1 MQFIRTAIRCQSETA
16 QSCLATDDFLHLV
29 HFLRSRRKV
38 VVAGVGDQ
46 DVVCQ
51 SKNELAHAQY
61 TIGTLPPPP
70 TPPPPLDSQ
79 NVRLVI
85 PPSITESA
93 IRKHV

>member
-1 MQFIRTAIRCQSETA
+1 MQLRNNPQSIRTAIRCQSETA
-16 QSCLATDDFLHLV
+16 QSRLATDNFLHLV

-61 TIGTLPPPP
+61 AIGTLPPLP
-70 TPPPPLDSQ
+70 TYHHPLT
-79 NVRLVI
+79 LK
-85 PPSITESA
+85 T
-93 IRKHV
+93 